1 MLSCPSL
8 SSENRAESEASIKSQ
23 GIVNTD
29 LLYIMS
35 KVSLMAHFVFK
46 KYVIMSFW
54 YLKAVYNTENS
65 GVLKDYKCW
74 FLMGIFRI

>member
-23 GIVNTD
+23 GRVNTD

-46 KYVIMSFW
+46 NMLLCHFDI
-54 YLKAVYNTENS
+54 
-65 GVLKDYKCW
+65 
-74 FLMGIFRI
+74 